1 MEFGPKVF
9 LLRGLAGSKHR
20 LGNGFGLVI
29 RVGNESPGLPLAQK
43 TSDKLGV
50 HGVTGSLG
58 DHMAE
63 QRAA

>member
-1 MEFGPKVF
+1 MKVGPKVF

-20 LGNGFGLVI
+20 LGNGFYVRL

-43 TSDKLGV
+43 TSDKLRV

-63 QRAA
+63 